1 MCAAAFEGRPWVRFY
16 DPGVPPTLTYPQIA
30 LPEVVR
36 QAARRYG
43 TREGLLFF
51 GRALSY
57 AELDRQTDRFAAGL
71 QALGVRRG
79 TPVSLHL
86 PNCPQFVIAY
96 YGILKAGGIVVPHNP
111 LYTEPEIAQQL
122 TGAKVEVA
130 VTLSLMYPRVAAASR
145 GTGVRTIVY
154 TGIQEYM
161 PPLLRLLYPLKA
173 KREGQWVAVRRAPG
187 VRAFTEVLRSGAP
200 APVDVSWEEPAVYLY
215 TGGTTGVPKA
225 VVLTHRNLVS
235 NMVQS
240 AAWNARVQSGRER
253 SMGVLPFFH
262 SYGMTAVMN
271 FSLWT
276 GTPIILV
283 PRFERKMVL
292 DAIAKYEP
300 TFFHGVPTM
309 YGALLTHQ
317 ALKKDDLRSIRV
329 CISGAMG
336 LPQEVQRT
344 WEAAS
349 GGTLV
354 EGYGLTEASPIT
366 HCNPLGGSRRSGSIG
381 LPYPDTEAGI
391 VNPETGVPL
400 PPREIGELV
409 VRGPQI
415 MRGYLDN
422 PEETARALR
431 GGWLF
436 TGDMAW
442 MDADGFFYIV
452 DRRKE
457 MINVGGLKVFPREV
471 EEVVYK
477 HPAVRE
483 ACAVGVP
490 DPLKGE
496 VVKVFLTLREGQTAP
511 PDEIIAF
518 CRDRLAPHKVPTTVE
533 YRETL
538 PKSAIG
544 KILRRVLVSGEGGR
558 AP

>member
-1 MCAAAFEGRPWVRFY
+1 MPPAAVEGRPWVRFY
-16 DPGVPPTLTYPQIA
+16 DLGVPPTLTYPEIA

-36 QAARRYG
+36 RAARRYG

-57 AELDRQTDRFAAGL
+57 AELDGLTDRFAAGL

-96 YGILKAGGIVVPHNP
+96 YGILKAGGVVVPHNP

-122 TGAKVEVA
+122 THAKVQVA
-130 VTLSLMYPRVAAASR
+130 VTLSLMYRRVAAASR
-145 GTGVRTIVY
+145 GTAVRTIVS

-173 KREGQWVAVRRAPG
+173 RREGQWVTVRRTPG
-187 VRAFTEVLRSGAP
+187 VRAFADVLRTGAP
-200 APVDVSWEEPAVYLY
+200 ASVDVSWEEPAMYLY

-225 VVLTHRNLVS
+225 AVLTHRNLIS
-235 NMVQS
+235 NMIQTAS
-240 AAWNARVQSGRER
+240 WDTGLRPGPER
-253 SMGVLPFFH
+253 SLGVLPFFH

-271 FSLWT
+271 SSLWT

-283 PRFERKMVL
+283 PRFDRKMVL
-292 DAIAKYEP
+292 ETIARYRP
-300 TFFHGVPTM
+300 TQFSGVPTM

-336 LPQEVQRT
+336 LPQEVQRG

-354 EGYGLTEASPIT
+354 EGYGLTEASPVT
-366 HCNPLGGSRRSGSIG
+366 HCNPIRGSRRPGSIG
-381 LPYPDTEAGI
+381 VPYPDTDAGI

-400 PPREIGELV
+400 PPGEVGELV
-409 VRGPQI
+409 VRGPQV
-415 MRGYLDN
+415 MRGYLDD

-431 GGWLF
+431 EGWLF
-436 TGDMAW
+436 TGDMAR
-442 MDADGFFYIV
+442 MDTDGFFYIV

-496 VVKVFLTLREGQTAP
+496 VVKVFLTLREGKTAP

-544 KILRRVLVSGEGGR
+544 KILRRVLVSGQKGR
-558 AP
+558 AS

>member
-1 MCAAAFEGRPWVRFY
+1 
-16 DPGVPPTLTYPQIA
+16 
-30 LPEVVR
+30 
-36 QAARRYG
+36 
-43 TREGLLFF
+43 
-51 GRALSY
+51 
-57 AELDRQTDRFAAGL
+57 
-71 QALGVRRG
+71 
-79 TPVSLHL
+79 
-86 PNCPQFVIAY
+86 
-96 YGILKAGGIVVPHNP
+96 VPHNP

-122 TGAKVEVA
+122 TDAKVEVA
-130 VTLSLMYPRVAAASR
+130 VTLSLMYPRVAPASR
-145 GTGVRTIVY
+145 GTAVRTIVY

-173 KREGQWVAVRRAPG
+173 RREGQWVAVRRTPG
-187 VRAFTEVLRSGAP
+187 VRPFSEVLRNRAP
-200 APVDVSWEEPAVYLY
+200 APVDVSREEPAVYLY

-225 VVLTHRNLVS
+225 VVLTHRNLIC
-235 NMVQS
+235 NMIQS
-240 AAWNARVQSGRER
+240 AAWHASFQPGRER

-276 GTPIILV
+276 GIPIVLV

-292 DAIAKYEP
+292 EAIARYEP
-300 TFFHGVPTM
+300 TLFHGVPTM
-309 YGALLTHQ
+309 YGALLAHQ

-336 LPQEVQRT
+336 LPQEVQRN

-366 HCNPLGGSRRSGSIG
+366 HCNPLRGSRRSGSIG

-400 PPREIGELV
+400 PPGEIGELV
-409 VRGPQI
+409 VRGPQV
-415 MRGYLDN
+415 MRGYLED

-431 GGWLF
+431 EGWLF
-436 TGDMAW
+436 TGDMAR

-471 EEVVYK
+471 EEVIYT
-477 HPAVRE
+477 HPAIRE
-483 ACAVGVP
+483 ACAAGVP

-496 VVKVFLTLREGQTAP
+496 VVKVFLTVKEGKTAS

-518 CRDRLAPHKVPTTVE
+518 CRDRLAPHKVPTAVE
-533 YRETL
+533 FRDTL
-538 PKSAIG
+538 PKSVIG
-544 KILRRVLVSGEGGR
+544 KILRRMLVEGEKPR
-558 AP
+558 AS